1 MEQFTK
7 TRHSVSIVNTPETVT
22 LQKIGSF
29 KYVSLQCDFRFA
41 LMTKGTGG

>member
-29 KYVSLQCDFRFA
+29 KYVVYNVVSCLP
-41 LMTKGTGG
+41 